1 MGRQLFYMVAI
12 SYLTIYLAVIFLITA
27 NTVIGVQFLTLQQ
40 RAQRRYRTLIRLGA
54 GYEVLCRSAKRQIRY
69 FFGIPMCGCAVSSIF
84 GVRALFA
91 GLLFSRVQD
100 NMSSLLLTAA
110 AVILLL
116 LSDRICLCR
125 GGCQKQQSLS
135 AVADGAGAGRI
146 EKKHILRTIFSIQ
159 SDDAARGCLRAHRKK
174 TADLRVCLIML

>member
-69 FFGIPMCGCAVSSIF
+69 FFGIPCAVAAVSSIF

-116 LSDRICLCR
+116 CLIEF
-125 GGCQKQQSLS
+125 
-135 AVADGAGAGRI
+135 AYVAAGRI

-159 SDDAARGCLRAHRKK
+159 SDDAARGGLRAHRKK